1 MNFTEGYGQALVDAA
16 FLAHGIVRAPK
27 QLFHALDEQTKRNL
41 VGALRA
47 TRKFTPFV
55 MNWLFFSAMVEAA
68 LRVMGESDYD
78 LTRVDYAVNMFES
91 WYLGDGVYG
100 DGPKSAGITTTASS
114 FSRCTSMCC
123 GRSRMSGAAM
133 TSC

>member
-1 MNFTEGYGQALVDAA
+1 MISA
-16 FLAHGIVRAPK
+16 RP
-27 QLFHALDEQTKRNL
+27 
-41 VGALRA
+41 GALRA

-55 MNWLFFSAMVEAA
+55 MNWLFFSGMVEAA

-100 DGPKSAGITTTASS
+100 DGPKFRWDYYNS
-114 FSRCTSMCC
+114 FVIQPM
-123 GRSRMSGAAM
+123 
-133 TSC
+133 

>member
-1 MNFTEGYGQALVDAA
+1 
-16 FLAHGIVRAPK
+16 
-27 QLFHALDEQTKRNL
+27 
-41 VGALRA
+41 
-47 TRKFTPFV
+47 

-100 DGPKSAGITTTASS
+100 DGPKFRWDYYNSFVIQPMYVDVLRTFADVGRGYDELLKQVEHRGTVCGGAGEKHQRRRQLPGHRAVDYLPLRRVPAAVAGSAGRFPAE
-114 FSRCTSMCC
+114 
-123 GRSRMSGAAM
+123 
-133 TSC
+133 